1 LRDKYELTNKDP
13 RTSIG
18 DGDLM
23 VVGVIFIR
31 QVTMLWVV
39 TGKWDNRTLIALVV
53 LLWKELIV
61 WKLLLLWWLSVATDE
76 EASSAAGIYGSCLV
90 FEAIMM
96 ADRSLKLLVLVG

>member
-1 LRDKYELTNKDP
+1 LREKYELTNKDP

-18 DGDLM
+18 DGDLV

-39 TGKWDNRTLIALVV
+39 MGKWDNRTPIALVV

-61 WKLLLLWWLSVATDE
+61 WTLLLLWWLSVAIDE
-76 EASSAAGIYGSCLV
+76 EASSAVGIYGCCLV
-90 FEAIMM
+90 FKAVN
-96 ADRSLKLLVLVG
+96 DG